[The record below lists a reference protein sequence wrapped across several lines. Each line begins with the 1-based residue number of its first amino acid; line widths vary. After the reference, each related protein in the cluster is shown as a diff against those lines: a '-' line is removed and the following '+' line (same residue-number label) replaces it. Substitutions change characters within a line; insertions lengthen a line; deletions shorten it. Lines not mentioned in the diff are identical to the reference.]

1 MLYLLHLPSHSLTN
15 VSTPGLFSILLNFF
29 FQHLTSFNLLGEL
42 QEKKE
47 QLVEEKHPG
56 EAFVD
61 VRGLHT
67 IMFKDSLE
75 VHRWVLLRPLI
86 LLNTITWQPCE
97 RQALSS
103 ANSVVEIA
111 IETQPPLPLYPP
123 HFGIVKCQRNLTQD
137 ILLQCRY
144 RPQIANSRKLFDSLL
159 NNLLYHPVTV
169 IIIIVLV
176 FLVKKW
182 V

>member
-1 MLYLLHLPSHSLTN
+1 MS
-15 VSTPGLFSILLNFF
+15 
-29 FQHLTSFNLLGEL
+29 QHLAYFQFSSTFSYTIWNWPPSTYLGSCKK
-42 QEKKE
+42 KKE

-61 VRGLHT
+61 ARGLHT